1 MAKKK
6 DDIGDLI
13 RVQHAVFIKT
23 GSDLR
28 GLNDLLSTGWHVA
41 TSAELGDGV
50 LMVLEKIGTE
60 DTIVEMRTALGYE
73 GLPEAEEE

>member
-6 DDIGDLI
+6 DDVGNLI

-41 TSAELGDGV
+41 TSAELDAGV
-50 LMVLEKIGTE
+50 LMVLENFGTE
-60 DTIVEMRTALGYE
+60 ETIVEMRAALGYE
-73 GLPEAEEE
+73 GQQEEE